1 MVTTVSRVL
10 AVLLAVL
17 LAFGQSLTEQ
27 QEPPPRPEPTPST
40 VVATAKP
47 WPHAVVKPAT
57 NSTTIALVLA
67 YGQHKQSAPP
77 RDLPDGYVP
86 FPVAVP
92 APGDAWR
99 FSPRTSGPGLL
110 PDTHVDLPWGRAPP
124 FTALS

>member
-67 YGQHKQSAPP
+67 YGQRKQSAPP

-86 FPVAVP
+86 FPVAVSLM
-92 APGDAWR
+92 AWYWTKR
-99 FSPRTSGPGLL
+99 ISSMAFSRSI
-110 PDTHVDLPWGRAPP
+110 
-124 FTALS
+124 